1 MLAIAIFVVAYPLFQ
16 HSTAPSQQADVFSDQ
31 DLAEL
36 LARRDATYAT
46 LKELELDHEMGK
58 LSSADYRALR
68 DRYRAQAVA
77 ILQGL
82 DSCQAKAQVQVA
94 RDRALEQKIER
105 EIEQEI
111 EREIAARRRRR
122 RGLDRCPGCG
132 VAFEPED
139 RFCRRCGVALEKE
152 PV

>member
-16 HSTAPSQQADVFSDQ
+16 HSTAPSQQADVFSDRG
-31 DLAEL
+31 LAEL

-77 ILQGL
+77 ILQEL

-94 RDRALEQKIER
+94 RDRVLEQ
-105 EIEQEI
+105 EIKQEI
-111 EREIAARRRRR
+111 EREIAARRRRQ